1 MLSGW
6 FAVRGPKVS
15 ENLDEFQEPGSP
27 SGHGGGEDPFCPPS
41 RGDLIKIGATAR
53 RGTSFRGPMPFITWR
68 GRGSFHG
75 RIPNENEGRK
85 GKARCETA
93 TSTSETILP
102 AFTSHQKSTLPCPSP
117 SAKGHSLRSPVSL
130 SSPLVIHAAVRVTFT
145 QVCSSPWLV
154 ARTELTRGWR
164 EEKKKEEGKKGRK
177 RRRKA
182 TKDVLT
188 DASRSGI
195 GFPLTS
201 WWNICPDSWKMTR
214 VISLQ
219 VAHTSFGFFYAI
231 RTCILGTRA
240 WQESDSTRFFVWR
253 RSKHYNSLSLSLS
266 RPQIYTVI

>member
-1 MLSGW
+1 MWNRHISRRFYQLLPATRNPLCPVLLPLQRDTRCALLFPSPLLWSSTPLFGSRLHKCVHPLGW
-6 FAVRGPKVS
+6 SR
-15 ENLDEFQEPGSP
+15 EPSWLE
-27 SGHGGGEDPFCPPS
+27 GGE
-41 RGDLIKIGATAR
+41 K
-53 RGTSFRGPMPFITWR
+53 
-68 GRGSFHG
+68 
-75 RIPNENEGRK
+75 K
-85 GKARCETA
+85 
-93 TSTSETILP
+93 
-102 AFTSHQKSTLPCPSP
+102 
-117 SAKGHSLRSPVSL
+117 
-130 SSPLVIHAAVRVTFT
+130 
-145 QVCSSPWLV
+145 
-154 ARTELTRGWR
+154 
-164 EEKKKEEGKKGRK
+164 KKKEEGKKGRK

-214 VISLQ
+214 VISPQ